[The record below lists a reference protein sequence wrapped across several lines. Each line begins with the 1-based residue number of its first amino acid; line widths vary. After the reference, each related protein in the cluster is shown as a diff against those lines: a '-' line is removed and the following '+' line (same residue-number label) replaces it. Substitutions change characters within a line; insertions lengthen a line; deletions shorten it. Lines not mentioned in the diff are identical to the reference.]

1 MTQGLLGGLPCA
13 NIFLPASIGNK
24 YYITAILSSYITS
37 KKYDG
42 VAMAKIIEEVSRT
55 FSEYLLIPRLS
66 RAAHQVEN
74 VSLRTPV
81 VRFKPNAEEPR
92 FGLNIPFVSASMQ
105 SVSGAEMA
113 VALARLGGLAFIYCS
128 QSVEA
133 QAAMVSRVKSHKA
146 GFVPSDSNL
155 RPDNTLADAV
165 ALRRQTGHSTIP
177 ITDNGGKNDLFLGIL
192 TEKDYWEFDDDLSRP
207 VSEFMT
213 ARENVVLARVG
224 ITLHEANVQLHK
236 CKKECLPILDK
247 DGRLHSLVFKKDY
260 VDHINN
266 PDQLLD
272 KQKRFAVGAG
282 INTHDYKERV
292 PELVE
297 AGADVLCVDASDG
310 YSEFQREAALW
321 IRERYGQSVAVGGGN
336 IVHGDAFRYL
346 AEEALLDFVKVGI
359 GGGSICI
366 TREQKGIGRGQA
378 SALMAVAAERDK
390 YYDETG
396 VYVPIC
402 SDGGLS
408 NDTQIIIALAM
419 GADFVMMGRYFAM
432 TNESPTPRVSIGGR
446 IYKPYWGEG
455 SNRATNWQRYGHG
468 GGDAGLKFE
477 EGVDAY
483 VPVVGNVKDALDV
496 TVSKIKAAMCNMGS
510 LTVKEF
516 ADNAVLT
523 RISEQS
529 FIEGGT
535 SNVLSLEKDIPR
547 NV

>member
-1 MTQGLLGGLPCA
+1 
-13 NIFLPASIGNK
+13 
-24 YYITAILSSYITS
+24 
-37 KKYDG
+37 
-42 VAMAKIIEEVSRT
+42 MAKIIDEVSRT

-66 RAAHQVEN
+66 RAEHQVGN
-74 VSLRTPV
+74 VSLCAPV
-81 VRFKPNAEEPR
+81 ARFRRSAGEKPR
-92 FGLNIPFVSASMQ
+92 FSLNLPFVSASMQ
-105 SVSGAEMA
+105 SVSGPEMA
-113 VALARLGGLAFIYCS
+113 IALARLGGLAFIYCS
-128 QSVEA
+128 QTIEA
-133 QAAMVSRVKSHKA
+133 QAAMVGKVKAHKA

-155 RPDNTLADAV
+155 RPDATLADAA
-165 ALRRQTGHSTIP
+165 ALSRRTGHSTIP
-177 ITDNGGKNDLFLGIL
+177 ITDDGTGNGLFLGIL

-207 VSEFMT
+207 VREFMT
-213 ARENVVLARVG
+213 GREKVILAQLG
-224 ITLHEANVQLHK
+224 ITLHEANKQLRK
-236 CKKECLPILDK
+236 CKKECLPILD
-247 DGRLHSLVFKKDY
+247 DRGRLHSLVFKKDY

-266 PDQLLD
+266 PNELLD
-272 KQKRFAVGAG
+272 GQKRFAVGAAV
-282 INTHDYKERV
+282 NTHDYKERV
-292 PELVE
+292 PALVE
-297 AGADVLCVDASDG
+297 AGADAICIDASDG
-310 YSEFQREAALW
+310 YSEFQRDAALW
-321 IRERYGQSVAVGGGN
+321 IRERYGDAVVVGGGN

-346 AEEALLDFVKVGI
+346 AEEARLDFVKVGI

-378 SALMAVAAERDK
+378 SALMAVAAERDR
-390 YYDETG
+390 YCGETG

-455 SNRATNWQRYGHG
+455 SNRARNWQRYSAG
-468 GGDAGLKFE
+468 GSDGGLKFE

-483 VPVVGNVKDALDV
+483 VPVVGNVKDVLDV
-496 TVSKIKAAMCNMGS
+496 TVSKIKATMCNMGS
-510 LTVKEF
+510 LTVQEF

-535 SNVLSLEKDIPR
+535 PNVLSLEKDVPR

>member
-1 MTQGLLGGLPCA
+1 
-13 NIFLPASIGNK
+13 
-24 YYITAILSSYITS
+24 
-37 KKYDG
+37 
-42 VAMAKIIEEVSRT
+42 MAKIIDEVSRT

-66 RAAHQVEN
+66 RAEHQAVN

-81 VRFKPNAEEPR
+81 ARFNFEADRAGKADWADKAR
-92 FGLNIPFVSASMQ
+92 FSLNIPFVSASMQ
-105 SVSGAEMA
+105 SVSGPDMA
-113 VALARLGGLAFIYCS
+113 IALARLGGLAFIYCS
-128 QSVEA
+128 QTIEA
-133 QAAMVSRVKSHKA
+133 QAAMVAKVKSHKA

-155 RPDNTLADAV
+155 RPEDTLRDAV
-165 ALRRQTGHSTIP
+165 ALRKRTGHSTIP
-177 ITDNGGKNDLFLGIL
+177 ITDDGSGNGLFLGIL
-192 TEKDYWEFDDDLSRP
+192 TDKDYWEFEDDLARP

-213 ARENVVLARVG
+213 KRDDVKLDYVG
-224 ITLHEANVQLHK
+224 ITLHDANKRLRE
-236 CKKECLPILDK
+236 CKKECLPILDAN
-247 DGRLHSLVFKKDY
+247 GRLQSLVFKKDY

-266 PDQLLD
+266 PGELLD
-272 KQKRFAVGAG
+272 KQKRFAVGAA

-292 PELVE
+292 PALVD
-297 AGADVLCVDASDG
+297 AGADVLCIDASDG
-310 YSEFQREAALW
+310 YSAFQRDAALW
-321 IRERYGQSVAVGGGN
+321 IRERYGDAVVIGGGN
-336 IVHGDAFRYL
+336 IVHGDAFKYL
-346 AEEALLDFVKVGI
+346 VDDARLDFVKVGI

-378 SALMAVAAERDK
+378 SALMAVAEERDRYCK
-390 YYDETG
+390 ESG

-446 IYKPYWGEG
+446 VYKPYWGEG
-455 SNRATNWQRYGHG
+455 SNRARNWQRYSDG
-468 GGDAGLKFE
+468 GGSGLKFE

-483 VPVVGNVKDALDV
+483 VPVVGNVKDVLDV
-496 TVSKIKAAMCNMGS
+496 TVSKVKATMCNMGS

-535 SNVLSLEKDIPR
+535 PNVVSLEKDVPR